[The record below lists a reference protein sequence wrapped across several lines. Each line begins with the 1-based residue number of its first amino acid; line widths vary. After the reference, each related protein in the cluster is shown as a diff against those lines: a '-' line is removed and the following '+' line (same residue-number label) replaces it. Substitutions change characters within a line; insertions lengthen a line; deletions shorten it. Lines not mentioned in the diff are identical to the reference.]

1 MRYDTVI
8 IGAGLSGLAA
18 GIRLAYFDRS
28 VCVLERHTTVGGL
41 NSFYRLRDRN
51 HDVGLHAVTN
61 YAAPGTLTGPL
72 SKLLRQL
79 RLRWEDFALVP
90 QTQSSIVFPDC
101 TLRFTNDFEYF
112 EQQVIERF
120 PAEKDNFA
128 RLVQRIAEYNPS
140 PSFHEYWRPQ
150 VDAMALDPELRA
162 VLLDEGAI
170 DEALATLPA
179 SAPAG
184 NWHACT
190 HTTFSPNVVTSQTK
204 TNIIPDVV
212 DIDVDIR
219 TLPGETHEDV
229 EEHLRHALGDIY
241 DQVSVEVILE
251 EPSTQSQIDTPLWD
265 SMQRAVANPFPTS
278 RIAPTISVGFTDA
291 RVHRDLGAV
300 AYGAGLLSPTLTPAE
315 FGSRFHG
322 HNERIDLESLDLTTR
337 FYHDVVRDL
346 LG

>member
-1 MRYDTVI
+1 MVK
-8 IGAGLSGLAA
+8 AA
-18 GIRLAYFDRS
+18 
-28 VCVLERHTTVGGL
+28 
-41 NSFYRLRDRN
+41 
-51 HDVGLHAVTN
+51 AV
-61 YAAPGTLTGPL
+61 
-72 SKLLRQL
+72 
-79 RLRWEDFALVP
+79 
-90 QTQSSIVFPDC
+90 
-101 TLRFTNDFEYF
+101 
-112 EQQVIERF
+112 
-120 PAEKDNFA
+120 
-128 RLVQRIAEYNPS
+128 VQRIAEYNPS

-150 VDAMALDPELRA
+150 VDAMGLDPELRA

-265 SMQRAVANPFPTS
+265 SMQKAVANPFPTS

-322 HNERIDLESLDLTTR
+322 HNERIDLDSLDLTTR

>member
-1 MRYDTVI
+1 MVK
-8 IGAGLSGLAA
+8 AA
-18 GIRLAYFDRS
+18 
-28 VCVLERHTTVGGL
+28 
-41 NSFYRLRDRN
+41 
-51 HDVGLHAVTN
+51 AV
-61 YAAPGTLTGPL
+61 
-72 SKLLRQL
+72 
-79 RLRWEDFALVP
+79 
-90 QTQSSIVFPDC
+90 
-101 TLRFTNDFEYF
+101 
-112 EQQVIERF
+112 QQ
-120 PAEKDNFA
+120 
-128 RLVQRIAEYNPS
+128 IAEYNPS

-150 VDAMALDPELRA
+150 VGTMALDPELRA

-229 EEHLRHALGDIY
+229 EEHLATLGDIY

-265 SMQRAVANPFPTS
+265 SMQKVVTNPFPTGRS
-278 RIAPTISVGFTDA
+278 PRRSVSA
-291 RVHRDLGAV
+291 
-300 AYGAGLLSPTLTPAE
+300 SPTLAFIEISAPWPT
-315 FGSRFHG
+315 G
-322 HNERIDLESLDLTTR
+322 
-337 FYHDVVRDL
+337 RDC
-346 LG
+346 

>member
-112 EQQVIERF
+112 EQQVVERF

-128 RLVQRIAEYNPS
+128 RLVQRIAEYDP
-140 PSFHEYWRPQ
+140 
-150 VDAMALDPELRA
+150 MALDQPEISTRE
-162 VLLDEGAI
+162 VLGEELDDPLLVEM
-170 DEALATLPA
+170 LLCPTMFYSSAT
-179 SAPAG
+179 
-184 NWHACT
+184 
-190 HTTFSPNVVTSQTK
+190 
-204 TNIIPDVV
+204 PD
-212 DIDVDIR
+212 
-219 TLPGETHEDV
+219 
-229 EEHLRHALGDIY
+229 
-241 DQVSVEVILE
+241 
-251 EPSTQSQIDTPLWD
+251 
-265 SMQRAVANPFPTS
+265 
-278 RIAPTISVGFTDA
+278 
-291 RVHRDLGAV
+291 
-300 AYGAGLLSPTLTPAE
+300 
-315 FGSRFHG
+315 
-322 HNERIDLESLDLTTR
+322 DLEWPQFVIMFRSIFHEGFGRPLEG
-337 FYHDVVRDL
+337 VRL
-346 LG
+346 IIKK

>member
-1 MRYDTVI
+1 M
-8 IGAGLSGLAA
+8 
-18 GIRLAYFDRS
+18 
-28 VCVLERHTTVGGL
+28 
-41 NSFYRLRDRN
+41 
-51 HDVGLHAVTN
+51 
-61 YAAPGTLTGPL
+61 
-72 SKLLRQL
+72 
-79 RLRWEDFALVP
+79 
-90 QTQSSIVFPDC
+90 
-101 TLRFTNDFEYF
+101 
-112 EQQVIERF
+112 
-120 PAEKDNFA
+120 
-128 RLVQRIAEYNPS
+128 
-140 PSFHEYWRPQ
+140 
-150 VDAMALDPELRA
+150 
-162 VLLDEGAI
+162 
-170 DEALATLPA
+170 
-179 SAPAG
+179 
-184 NWHACT
+184 
-190 HTTFSPNVVTSQTK
+190 VTSQTK

-265 SMQRAVANPFPTS
+265 SMQKAVANPFPTS
-278 RIAPTISVGFTDA
+278 RIAPAISVGFTDA

-300 AYGAGLLSPTLTPAE
+300 AYGAGLLSPALTPAE